1 MNLYTQI
8 SDMFSREL
16 NAHGR
21 AFVNYEALA
30 GVEKKDMTIDGFP
43 AKLLFNPA
51 RVRSVMADVS
61 PEALQQ
67 RACFLCPDGVE
78 EHQLTH
84 NWDSPTGHTYY
95 IRVNPFPIFS
105 PHFTVSSSV
114 HERQELLPHLES
126 MLHLA
131 QQLPEMTIFYNGPMC
146 GASAPDHMHF
156 QAVPRHSLPI
166 EDHFS
171 TNYANAILVQETDLQ
186 THLAAVKKVLA
197 MGTIPEEASQTGSLT
212 IGASHAEEYEPRWNI
227 VSWYEPAPNGDVQH
241 SSMAQSAIQNSSEL
255 SSQQKT
261 ILNNTEQPLNHIEP
275 TPAGSFHTVIFFR
288 KESRPMC
295 FFAPEEERILF
306 SPATVEMAGIGIVAN
321 RESFDRLTPDRLRD
335 IIREVADTPYPVTN
349 SQ

>member
-1 MNLYTQI
+1 
-8 SDMFSREL
+8 MFSREL
-16 NAHGR
+16 ASHGR
-21 AFVNYEALA
+21 AFVNYQALSQ
-30 GVEKKDMTIDGFP
+30 VEVKYMTIDGFP
-43 AKLLFNPA
+43 AKLFFNPA

-61 PEALQQ
+61 PEALQK

-105 PHFTVSSSV
+105 PHFTVSSSI

-166 EDHFS
+166 EDHFD
-171 TNYANAILVQETDLQ
+171 TNYANAILVQEVDLQ

-212 IGASHAEEYEPRWNI
+212 AGASHAEEYEPRWNI
-227 VSWYEPAPNGDVQH
+227 VSWYEPAQQVDGVPPVGRPNGLLDA
-241 SSMAQSAIQNSSEL
+241 SLLDIGKFN
-255 SSQQKT
+255 T
-261 ILNNTEQPLNHIEP
+261 I
-275 TPAGSFHTVIFFR
+275 VFFR

-306 SPATVEMAGIGIVAN
+306 SPATVEMGGIGIVAN
-321 RESFDRLTPDRLRD
+321 RESFDRLTPSKLRD
-335 IIREVADTPYPVTN
+335 IIREVADTPYPISN

>member
-1 MNLYTQI
+1 
-8 SDMFSREL
+8 MFSREL
-16 NAHGR
+16 ASHGR
-21 AFVNYEALA
+21 AFVNYQALSQ
-30 GVEKKDMTIDGFP
+30 VEVKDMTIDGFP
-43 AKLLFNPA
+43 AKLVFNPA

-61 PEALQQ
+61 PEALQK

-78 EHQLTH
+78 EHQLTY

-131 QQLPEMTIFYNGPMC
+131 KELPEMTIFYNGPMC

-171 TNYANAILVQETDLQ
+171 TNYANAILVQEVDLQ

-212 IGASHAEEYEPRWNI
+212 AGASHAEEYEPRWNI
-227 VSWYEPAPNGDVQH
+227 ISWYEPEKAFN
-241 SSMAQSAIQNSSEL
+241 
-255 SSQQKT
+255 T
-261 ILNNTEQPLNHIEP
+261 I
-275 TPAGSFHTVIFFR
+275 IFFR
-288 KESRPMC
+288 RESRPKC

-306 SPATVEMAGIGIVAN
+306 SPGTVEMAGVGIVAN
-321 RESFDRLTPDRLRD
+321 QESYDRITPEVLRSM
-335 IIREVADTPYPVTN
+335 IQEVADKIV
-349 SQ
+349 

>member
-1 MNLYTQI
+1 
-8 SDMFSREL
+8 MFSREL

-21 AFVNYEALA
+21 AFLNYEALA
-30 GVEKKDMTIDGFP
+30 GVEVKDMTIDGFP
-43 AKLLFNPA
+43 AKLFFNPA

-61 PEALQQ
+61 PEALQK

-78 EHQLTH
+78 ENQLTH
-84 NWDSPTGHTYY
+84 NWESPTGHTYF

-114 HERQELLPHLES
+114 HERQELLPHLEA

-131 QQLPEMTIFYNGPMC
+131 KELPEMTIFYNGPMC

-186 THLAAVKKVLA
+186 SHLAAVKRVLA
-197 MGTIPEEASQTGSLT
+197 MGTIPKEASQTGSLT

-227 VSWYEPAPNGDVQH
+227 VTWYED
-241 SSMAQSAIQNSSEL
+241 M
-255 SSQQKT
+255 
-261 ILNNTEQPLNHIEP
+261 
-275 TPAGSFHTVIFFR
+275 FHTVIFFR
-288 KESRPMC
+288 RESRPMC

-321 RESFDRLTPDRLRD
+321 RESFDRLTPARLRD
-335 IIREVADTPYPVTN
+335 IIREVADTPYPISN

>member
-1 MNLYTQI
+1 MNLYQQI
-8 SDMFSREL
+8 TDMFSREL
-16 NAHGR
+16 ASHGR
-21 AFVNYEALA
+21 AFVNYQALSQ
-30 GVEKKDMTIDGFP
+30 VEVKDMTIDGFP
-43 AKLLFNPA
+43 AKLFFNPA

-78 EHQLTH
+78 ENQLTH
-84 NWDSPTGHTYY
+84 NWESPTGHTYY

-114 HERQELLPHLES
+114 HERQELLPHLEA

-131 QQLPEMTIFYNGPMC
+131 KELPEMTIFYNGPMC

-186 THLAAVKKVLA
+186 SHLAAVKRVLA

-227 VSWYEPAPNGDVQH
+227 VSWYEPASSPNSLIA
-241 SSMAQSAIQNSSEL
+241 SSPKFN
-255 SSQQKT
+255 T
-261 ILNNTEQPLNHIEP
+261 I
-275 TPAGSFHTVIFFR
+275 VFFR

-321 RESFDRLTPDRLRD
+321 RESFDRLTPEKLRD
-335 IIREVADTPYPVTN
+335 IIREVADNPCI
-349 SQ
+349 

>member
-1 MNLYTQI
+1 
-8 SDMFSREL
+8 MFSREL
-16 NAHGR
+16 ASHGR
-21 AFVNYEALA
+21 AFVNYQALSQ
-30 GVEKKDMTIDGFP
+30 VEVKDMTIDGFP
-43 AKLLFNPA
+43 AKLFFNPA

-61 PEALQQ
+61 PEALQK

-131 QQLPEMTIFYNGPMC
+131 KELPEMTIFYNGPMC

-186 THLAAVKKVLA
+186 THLSAVKKVLA

-212 IGASHAEEYEPRWNI
+212 AGASHTKEWEPRWNI
-227 VSWYEPAPNGDVQH
+227 ISWYEPE
-241 SSMAQSAIQNSSEL
+241 SNSPQDGLTASKV
-255 SSQQKT
+255 SGPTSNSRRRSFNT
-261 ILNNTEQPLNHIEP
+261 I
-275 TPAGSFHTVIFFR
+275 IFFR
-288 KESRPMC
+288 RESRPTC

-321 RESFDRLTPDRLRD
+321 RESFDRLTPEKLRD
-335 IIREVADTPYPVTN
+335 IIREVADNPCT
-349 SQ
+349 

>member
-1 MNLYTQI
+1 
-8 SDMFSREL
+8 MFSREL
-16 NAHGR
+16 ASHGR
-21 AFVNYEALA
+21 AFVNYQALSE
-30 GVEKKDMTIDGFP
+30 VEVKDMTIDGFP
-43 AKLLFNPA
+43 AKLFFNPA

-61 PEALQQ
+61 PEALQK

-131 QQLPEMTIFYNGPMC
+131 KELPEMTIFYNGPMC

-171 TNYANAILVQETDLQ
+171 ANYANAILVQETDLQ

-212 IGASHAEEYEPRWNI
+212 AGASHAEEYEPRWNI
-227 VSWYEPAPNGDVQH
+227 ISWYEPA
-241 SSMAQSAIQNSSEL
+241 SSPKFN
-255 SSQQKT
+255 T
-261 ILNNTEQPLNHIEP
+261 I
-275 TPAGSFHTVIFFR
+275 IFFR
-288 KESRPMC
+288 KESRPQC
-295 FFAPEEERILF
+295 FFTPEPERILF

-321 RESFDRLTPDRLRD
+321 RESFDRLTPARLRD
-335 IIREVADTPYPVTN
+335 IIREVADNPCT
-349 SQ
+349 

>member
-1 MNLYTQI
+1 
-8 SDMFSREL
+8 MFSREL
-16 NAHGR
+16 NTHGR
-21 AFVNYEALA
+21 AFLNYEALG

-43 AKLLFNPA
+43 AQLFFNPA

-61 PEALQQ
+61 PEALQK
-67 RACFLCPDGVE
+67 RACFLCPDGIE

-131 QQLPEMTIFYNGPMC
+131 KELPEMTIFYNGPMC

-166 EDHFS
+166 EDHFD
-171 TNYANAILVQETDLQ
+171 TNYANAILVQEADLQ
-186 THLAAVKKVLA
+186 DQLAAVKRILA

-212 IGASHAEEYEPRWNI
+212 VGASHAEEYEPRWNI
-227 VSWYEPAPNGDVQH
+227 VSWYDN
-241 SSMAQSAIQNSSEL
+241 
-255 SSQQKT
+255 
-261 ILNNTEQPLNHIEP
+261 
-275 TPAGSFHTVIFFR
+275 SFHTIIFFR

-321 RESFDRLTPDRLRD
+321 RESFDRLTPEKLRD
-335 IIREVADTPYPVTN
+335 IIREVADNPCT
-349 SQ
+349 

>member
-1 MNLYTQI
+1 
-8 SDMFSREL
+8 MFSREL
-16 NAHGR
+16 ASHGR
-21 AFVNYEALA
+21 AFVNYQALSQ
-30 GVEKKDMTIDGFP
+30 VEVKDMTIDGFP
-43 AKLLFNPA
+43 AQLFFNPA

-61 PEALQQ
+61 PEALQK
-67 RACFLCPDGVE
+67 RACFLCPDGIE

-131 QQLPEMTIFYNGPMC
+131 KELPEMTIFYNGPMC

-171 TNYANAILVQETDLQ
+171 TNYANAILVQESDL
-186 THLAAVKKVLA
+186 TAHLEAVKKVLSL
-197 MGTIPEEASQTGSLT
+197 GTIPEEASQTGSLT

-227 VSWYEPAPNGDVQH
+227 VSWYEPASTASIASDLQGKARSTGVADLQ
-241 SSMAQSAIQNSSEL
+241 
-255 SSQQKT
+255 
-261 ILNNTEQPLNHIEP
+261 
-275 TPAGSFHTVIFFR
+275 PAGRSYNTVIFFR

-321 RESFDRLTPDRLRD
+321 RESFDRLTPEKLRD
-335 IIREVADTPYPVTN
+335 IIREVADKMVE
-349 SQ
+349 

>member
-1 MNLYTQI
+1 
-8 SDMFSREL
+8 MFSREL
-16 NAHGR
+16 ASHGR
-21 AFVNYEALA
+21 AFVNYQALSQ
-30 GVEKKDMTIDGFP
+30 VEVKDMTIDSFP
-43 AKLLFNPA
+43 AKLFFNPA

-61 PEALQQ
+61 PEALQK
-67 RACFLCPDGVE
+67 RPCFLCPNGVE

-131 QQLPEMTIFYNGPMC
+131 KALPEMTIFYNGPMC

-171 TNYANAILVQETDLQ
+171 TNYANAILVQEMDLQ

-212 IGASHAEEYEPRWNI
+212 AGASHAEEYEPRWNI
-227 VSWYEPAPNGDVQH
+227 ISWYEPE
-241 SSMAQSAIQNSSEL
+241 SSASVVSDLQGKARSTGAADLQPTGRSYN
-255 SSQQKT
+255 T
-261 ILNNTEQPLNHIEP
+261 I
-275 TPAGSFHTVIFFR
+275 VFFR
-288 KESRPMC
+288 RESRPQC
-295 FFAPEEERILF
+295 FFAPEPERILF

-321 RESFDRLTPDRLRD
+321 RESFDRLTPSKLRD
-335 IIREVADTPYPVTN
+335 IIREVADNIVE
-349 SQ
+349 

>member
-1 MNLYTQI
+1 MGVEGTYCYEREKVMTLFQRIN
-8 SDMFSREL
+8 DMFSREL

-21 AFVNYEALA
+21 AFLNYEALG

-43 AKLLFNPA
+43 AQLFFNPA

-61 PEALQQ
+61 PEALQK
-67 RACFLCPDGVE
+67 RACFLCPDGIE

-131 QQLPEMTIFYNGPMC
+131 KELPEMTIFYNGPMC

-166 EDHFS
+166 EDHFD
-171 TNYANAILVQETDLQ
+171 TNYANAILVQEADLQ
-186 THLAAVKKVLA
+186 DHLAAVKRILA

-227 VSWYEPAPNGDVQH
+227 VTWYDE
-241 SSMAQSAIQNSSEL
+241 
-255 SSQQKT
+255 KW
-261 ILNNTEQPLNHIEP
+261 
-275 TPAGSFHTVIFFR
+275 HTVVFFR

-321 RESFDRLTPDRLRD
+321 RESFDRLTPEKLRD
-335 IIREVADTPYPVTN
+335 IIREVADTLPITDT
-349 SQ
+349 Q

>member
-1 MNLYTQI
+1 MTLYQQI
-8 SDMFSREL
+8 TDMFSREL
-16 NAHGR
+16 ASHGR
-21 AFVNYEALA
+21 AFVNYQALSQ
-30 GVEKKDMTIDGFP
+30 VEVKDMTIDGFP
-43 AKLLFNPA
+43 AKLFFNPA

-61 PEALQQ
+61 PEALQK
-67 RACFLCPDGVE
+67 RACFLCPDGIE

-131 QQLPEMTIFYNGPMC
+131 KELPEMTIFYNGPMC

-171 TNYANAILVQETDLQ
+171 TNYANAVLVQETDLQ

-212 IGASHAEEYEPRWNI
+212 VGASHAEEYEPRWNI
-227 VSWYEPAPNGDVQH
+227 VSWYEPD
-241 SSMAQSAIQNSSEL
+241 S
-255 SSQQKT
+255 
-261 ILNNTEQPLNHIEP
+261 NNPQDGLTA
-275 TPAGSFHTVIFFR
+275 AGSHTSNSRRRSFNTIVFFR

-321 RESFDRLTPDRLRD
+321 RESFDRLTPEKLRD
-335 IIREVADTPYPVTN
+335 IIREVADEIV
-349 SQ
+349 

>member
-1 MNLYTQI
+1 
-8 SDMFSREL
+8 MFSREL
-16 NAHGR
+16 ASHGR
-21 AFVNYEALA
+21 AFVNYQALS
-30 GVEKKDMTIDGFP
+30 GVEVKDMTIDGFP
-43 AKLLFNPA
+43 AKLFFNPA

-61 PEALQQ
+61 PEALQK
-67 RACFLCPDGVE
+67 RPCFLCPNGVE

-131 QQLPEMTIFYNGPMC
+131 KELPEMTIFYNGPMC

-186 THLAAVKKVLA
+186 AHLTAVKRVLA

-212 IGASHAEEYEPRWNI
+212 ANASHAEEYEPRWNI
-227 VSWYEPAPNGDVQH
+227 VSWYEPA
-241 SSMAQSAIQNSSEL
+241 SSPKFN
-255 SSQQKT
+255 T
-261 ILNNTEQPLNHIEP
+261 I
-275 TPAGSFHTVIFFR
+275 VFFR

-295 FFAPEEERILF
+295 FFALEEERILF

-321 RESFDRLTPDRLRD
+321 RESFDRLTPARLRD
-335 IIREVADTPYPVTN
+335 IIREVADNPCT
-349 SQ
+349 

>member
-1 MNLYTQI
+1 MTLYQQI

-16 NAHGR
+16 DAHGR
-21 AFVNYEALA
+21 AFINYQALA
-30 GVEKKDMTIDGFP
+30 QVEVKDMTIDGFP
-43 AKLLFNPA
+43 AKLFFNPA

-61 PEALQQ
+61 PEALQK

-131 QQLPEMTIFYNGPMC
+131 KELPEMTIFYNGPMC

-166 EDHFS
+166 EDHFAA
-171 TNYANAILVQETDLQ
+171 NYAQAILVQEADLQ
-186 THLAAVKKVLA
+186 DHLAAVKKVLA
-197 MGTIPEEASQTGSLT
+197 LGTIPKEASQTGSLT
-212 IGASHAEEYEPRWNI
+212 AGASHAEEYEPRWNI
-227 VSWYEPAPNGDVQH
+227 VSWYDN
-241 SSMAQSAIQNSSEL
+241 
-255 SSQQKT
+255 
-261 ILNNTEQPLNHIEP
+261 
-275 TPAGSFHTVIFFR
+275 SFHTIIFFR

-321 RESFDRLTPDRLRD
+321 RESFDRLTPEKLRD
-335 IIREVADTPYPVTN
+335 IIREVADTLPITDT
-349 SQ
+349 Q

>member
-1 MNLYTQI
+1 MKLFQLINE
-8 SDMFSREL
+8 MFSREL
-16 NAHGR
+16 ASHGR
-21 AFVNYEALA
+21 AFVNYQALSQ
-30 GVEKKDMTIDGFP
+30 VEVKDMTIDGFP
-43 AKLLFNPA
+43 AKLFFNPA

-61 PEALQQ
+61 PEALQK

-131 QQLPEMTIFYNGPMC
+131 KELPEMTIFYNGPMC

-171 TNYANAILVQETDLQ
+171 TNYANAILVQESDLQ

-212 IGASHAEEYEPRWNI
+212 AGASHTEEWEPRWNI
-227 VSWYEPAPNGDVQH
+227 ISWYENNVQH
-241 SSMAQSAIQNSSEL
+241 SSTVVQNSSV
-255 SSQQKT
+255 SSSKEKT
-261 ILNNTEQPLNHIEP
+261 TLNNIEP
-275 TPAGSFHTVIFFR
+275 TPVRSTFNTVIFFR
-288 KESRPMC
+288 RESRPQC
-295 FFAPEEERILF
+295 FFAPENERILF
-306 SPATVEMAGIGIVAN
+306 SPGTVEMGGIGIVAN
-321 RESFDRLTPDRLRD
+321 RESFDRITPEVLRSM
-335 IIREVADTPYPVTN
+335 IQEVADTLCP
-349 SQ
+349 

>member
-1 MNLYTQI
+1 MNLYQQI
-8 SDMFSREL
+8 TDMFSREL
-16 NAHGR
+16 ASHGR
-21 AFVNYEALA
+21 AFVNYQALSQ
-30 GVEKKDMTIDGFP
+30 VEVKDMTIDGFP
-43 AKLLFNPA
+43 AKLFFNPA

-61 PEALQQ
+61 PEALQK

-78 EHQLTH
+78 EYQLTH

-131 QQLPEMTIFYNGPMC
+131 KELPEMTIFYNGPMC

-171 TNYANAILVQETDLQ
+171 TNYANAILVQEDDLQ
-186 THLAAVKKVLA
+186 DHLAAVKKVLA
-197 MGTIPEEASQTGSLT
+197 MGTIPNEASQTGSLT
-212 IGASHAEEYEPRWNI
+212 IGATHAEEYEPRWNI
-227 VSWYEPAPNGDVQH
+227 VSWYEPD
-241 SSMAQSAIQNSSEL
+241 SNSPQDGL
-255 SSQQKT
+255 T
-261 ILNNTEQPLNHIEP
+261 A
-275 TPAGSFHTVIFFR
+275 AGSQTSNSRRRSFNTIVFFR

-321 RESFDRLTPDRLRD
+321 RESFDRLTPPRLRD
-335 IIREVADTPYPVTN
+335 IIREVADEIV
-349 SQ
+349 

>member
-1 MNLYTQI
+1 
-8 SDMFSREL
+8 MFSREL
-16 NAHGR
+16 EAHGR
-21 AFVNYEALA
+21 AFLNYEALA

-43 AKLLFNPA
+43 AQLFFNPA

-61 PEALQQ
+61 PEALQK
-67 RACFLCPDGVE
+67 RACFLCPDGIE

-131 QQLPEMTIFYNGPMC
+131 KELPEMTIFYNGPMC

-166 EDHFS
+166 EDHFD
-171 TNYANAILVQETDLQ
+171 TNYANAILVQEADLQ
-186 THLAAVKKVLA
+186 DHLAAVKRILA
-197 MGTIPEEASQTGSLT
+197 MGTIPKEASQTGSLT

-227 VSWYEPAPNGDVQH
+227 VTWYETA
-241 SSMAQSAIQNSSEL
+241 SSYDGLASS
-255 SSQQKT
+255 SKFNT
-261 ILNNTEQPLNHIEP
+261 I
-275 TPAGSFHTVIFFR
+275 VFFR
-288 KESRPMC
+288 RESRPMC

-306 SPATVEMAGIGIVAN
+306 SPATVEMGGIGIVAN
-321 RESFDRLTPDRLRD
+321 RESFDRLTPDKLRD
-335 IIREVADTPYPVTN
+335 IIREVADTLPIPTSDN
-349 SQ
+349 L

>member
-1 MNLYTQI
+1 
-8 SDMFSREL
+8 
-16 NAHGR
+16 
-21 AFVNYEALA
+21 
-30 GVEKKDMTIDGFP
+30 MTIDGFP
-43 AKLLFNPA
+43 AQLFFNPA

-61 PEALQQ
+61 PEALQK
-67 RACFLCPDGVE
+67 RACFLCPEGIE

-131 QQLPEMTIFYNGPMC
+131 KELPEMTIFYNGPMC

-166 EDHFS
+166 EDHFD
-171 TNYANAILVQETDLQ
+171 TNYANAILVQEADLQ
-186 THLAAVKKVLA
+186 DHLAAVKRILA

-212 IGASHAEEYEPRWNI
+212 VGASHAEEYEPRWNI
-227 VSWYEPAPNGDVQH
+227 VTWYDE
-241 SSMAQSAIQNSSEL
+241 
-255 SSQQKT
+255 KW
-261 ILNNTEQPLNHIEP
+261 
-275 TPAGSFHTVIFFR
+275 HTVVFFR

-321 RESFDRLTPDRLRD
+321 RESFDRLTPEKLRD
-335 IIREVADTPYPVTN
+335 IIREVADTLPITDT
-349 SQ
+349 Q

>member
-1 MNLYTQI
+1 MKLFQLINE
-8 SDMFSREL
+8 MFSREL
-16 NAHGR
+16 ASHGR
-21 AFVNYEALA
+21 AFVNYQALS
-30 GVEKKDMTIDGFP
+30 GVEVKDMTIDGFP
-43 AKLLFNPA
+43 AKLFFNPA

-61 PEALQQ
+61 PEALQK

-131 QQLPEMTIFYNGPMC
+131 KELPEMTIFYNGPMC

-186 THLAAVKKVLA
+186 NHLTAVKKVLA

-212 IGASHAEEYEPRWNI
+212 AGASHAEEYEPRWNI
-227 VSWYEPAPNGDVQH
+227 VSWYEPE
-241 SSMAQSAIQNSSEL
+241 SNSPQDGLTAVGGLTS
-255 SSQQKT
+255 SSQRRSFNT
-261 ILNNTEQPLNHIEP
+261 I
-275 TPAGSFHTVIFFR
+275 VFFR

-321 RESFDRLTPDRLRD
+321 RESFDRLTPSKLRD
-335 IIREVADTPYPVTN
+335 IIREVADNIVE
-349 SQ
+349 

>member
-1 MNLYTQI
+1 
-8 SDMFSREL
+8 MFSREL
-16 NAHGR
+16 VSHGR
-21 AFVNYEALA
+21 AFVNYQALSQ
-30 GVEKKDMTIDGFP
+30 VEVKDMTIDGFP
-43 AKLLFNPA
+43 AKLFFNPA

-61 PEALQQ
+61 PEALQK

-84 NWDSPTGHTYY
+84 NWESPTGHTYY

-131 QQLPEMTIFYNGPMC
+131 KELPEMTIFYNGPMC

-171 TNYANAILVQETDLQ
+171 TNYANAILVQEDDLQ
-186 THLAAVKKVLA
+186 SHLAAVKRVLA

-227 VSWYEPAPNGDVQH
+227 VSWYEPAQQVDGVPPIGRPNGLLDA
-241 SSMAQSAIQNSSEL
+241 SLLDIGKFN
-255 SSQQKT
+255 T
-261 ILNNTEQPLNHIEP
+261 I
-275 TPAGSFHTVIFFR
+275 VFFR
-288 KESRPMC
+288 RESRPMC

-321 RESFDRLTPDRLRD
+321 RESFDRLTPARLRD
-335 IIREVADTPYPVTN
+335 IIREVADNPCI
-349 SQ
+349 

>member
-1 MNLYTQI
+1 
-8 SDMFSREL
+8 MFSREL
-16 NAHGR
+16 ELRGR
-21 AFVNYEALA
+21 AFVNYEALFQ
-30 GVEKKDMTIDGFP
+30 VEVKDMTIDGFP
-43 AKLLFNPA
+43 AKLFFNPA

-61 PEALQQ
+61 PEALQK

-131 QQLPEMTIFYNGPMC
+131 KELPEMTIFYNGPMC

-171 TNYANAILVQETDLQ
+171 TNYANAILVQESDLQ

-212 IGASHAEEYEPRWNI
+212 AGASHAEEYEPRWNI
-227 VSWYEPAPNGDVQH
+227 VSWYEPA
-241 SSMAQSAIQNSSEL
+241 SSPKFN
-255 SSQQKT
+255 T
-261 ILNNTEQPLNHIEP
+261 I
-275 TPAGSFHTVIFFR
+275 VFFR
-288 KESRPMC
+288 RESRPQC
-295 FFAPEEERILF
+295 FFAPEPERILF

-321 RESFDRLTPDRLRD
+321 RESFDRLTPARLRN
-335 IIREVADTPYPVTN
+335 IIREVADTPYPIAN